1 MANRRNRHAV
11 LEQVPVSG
19 YAAEGK
25 SLARVDGK
33 VVFIGGAVPGDVVD
47 VRLSKNK
54 KDWAEGKAVRF
65 HRYAADRLEPFCSHF
80 GVCGGCKWQMLP
92 YEKQL
97 QYKQQQVEEALRHAL
112 GPDLADLEPIVG
124 AQQTTFYRNKLE
136 FTFSNRA
143 YLSEEAFRADGPA
156 AHPAL
161 GFHLPG
167 LFDKIL
173 DIDRCHLQADPSNA
187 IRNTVR
193 DFALR
198 HGCSFYDHRGHTGW
212 LRNLVIRT
220 ATTGEVMVNLCISR
234 EDEEQRK
241 TLLDHLLA
249 TVPGITSLFYTVNPK
264 GNDSIWDLE
273 PVLYHGKAH
282 MTEKLGAFSFA
293 IGPKSFFQTNTRQ
306 AEKLYEV
313 VLNFA
318 ALTGR
323 ETLYDLYCG
332 AGAIG
337 IFLSGGA
344 ARVVGVEQVGEAVRH
359 ARENAQLNRIS
370 HASFYE
376 GDVVRVCTD
385 AFFLQH
391 GRPDVVVTDPPRAG
405 MHESLIAK
413 LLEMESPR
421 IVYVSCNPATQ
432 ARDLARL
439 AAKYAVK
446 RIRPVDL
453 FPHTHHIEN
462 VALLELRAA
471 GRTEEG

>member
-1 MANRRNRHAV
+1 MTRGRNRHAV
-11 LEQVPVSG
+11 LEQVAVSG

-65 HRYAADRLEPFCSHF
+65 HRYAPDRVEPFCSHF

-112 GPDLADLEPIVG
+112 GDGPTLAEPIVG
-124 AQQTTFYRNKLE
+124 AEQTVFYRNKLE

-143 YLSEEAFRADGPA
+143 YLPEEAFRTQGPA
-156 AHPAL
+156 ADPAL

-173 DIDRCHLQADPSNA
+173 DIDTCHLQADPSNS

-193 DFALR
+193 DYAIR
-198 HGCSFYDHRGHTGW
+198 RGCSFYDHRSHTGW

-220 ATTGEVMVNLCISR
+220 STTGEVMVNLCISR
-234 EDEEQRK
+234 EDEAERK
-241 TLLDHLLA
+241 ALLDHLLA
-249 TVPGITSLFYTVNPK
+249 SVPGITSLYYTLNPK

-273 PVLYHGKAH
+273 PVLYQGKAF
-282 MTEKLGAFSFA
+282 MTEKLGSFTFA

-306 AEKLYEV
+306 AEKLYDV

-318 ALTGR
+318 ALTGQ
-323 ETLYDLYCG
+323 ETVYDLYCG

-344 ARVVGVEQVGEAVRH
+344 ARVIGVEQVGEAVRH
-359 ARENAQLNRIS
+359 ARQNAQLNQVG
-370 HASFYE
+370 HACFYE
-376 GDVVRVCTD
+376 GDVVQVCTD
-385 AFFLQH
+385 AFFFEH
-391 GRPDVVVTDPPRAG
+391 GRPDVVITDPPRAG
-405 MHESLIAK
+405 MHESLITK
-413 LLEMESPR
+413 LLDMEAPR

-432 ARDLARL
+432 ARDLAAL
-439 AAKYAVK
+439 AAKYTVK

-462 VALLELRAA
+462 VALLERREVAQDGGA
-471 GRTEEG
+471 